1 MALTLNNQ
9 NSEEPYKNSTK
20 CESQGHLLLAL
31 SITRSDKIMPFDN
44 SFALRKDDIL
54 HFLMFSEKKEE
65 AANRLIH
72 NGWQPVE
79 MARPF
84 TSSTDKWNQ

>member
-1 MALTLNNQ
+1 MALTLNNEY
-9 NSEEPYKNSTK
+9 SEKSYKNRTK

-44 SFALRKDDIL
+44 SFAPRKEDML

-65 AANRLIH
+65 AANWLLH
-72 NGWQPVE
+72 NVWQPFE
-79 MARPF
+79 MDLPF
-84 TSSTDKWNQ
+84 TGSTNK

>member
-31 SITRSDKIMPFDN
+31 SIIRSDKIMPFDN
-44 SFALRKDDIL
+44 SFAPRKEDML
-54 HFLMFSEKKEE
+54 HCLMFSEKKEE

-79 MARPF
+79 MDKPLNI
-84 TSSTDKWNQ
+84 STDKRNY